1 MRKFYPYLEES
12 YYPNL
17 NEEYE
22 KQQFLYSLNK
32 IVNQKQYVKITLLN
46 WEEDPIKEID
56 GIISSGSI
64 NKDGNSAVRRSCN
77 LSCSVNG
84 GAYNIDNIEMDFAL
98 NKKVFIEIGIEN
110 VTNKYQDYPILWFP
124 QGVFYIN
131 SFSVNSSTSS
141 AVNLNLSLKDKMCL
155 LNGDI
160 AGQLPATVRFDMMT
174 TQLSDGSVVEQKVL
188 YYNIISELLN
198 HWGGE
203 DLNNIII
210 QDIPLRIRK
219 VVQWQGENPI
229 YLKQGGFDVVDV
241 DDVDTNSYSI
251 SIEVPE
257 DKENWSEY
265 SMGDDIGY
273 VYSDFVPLNEIT
285 GAAGSTICS
294 VLDEIKNQLG
304 NYEYFYDVF
313 GIFHFREIKNYL
325 NETQAS
331 TILQE
336 SANTGRHVNLNE
348 GQFLLDGGSETQYLI
363 ETTVPKTV
371 YNFDSNENLTS
382 ISVTPNYSNIK
393 NDFIIDGI
401 KESTASDSQYALRYR
416 CVIDEKPEI
425 LGTKDNKPYYG
436 VFDNI
441 IYYTYPEEFEG
452 QTIAETNK
460 LSCFHEFW
468 AGSEEEPYL
477 ILPNVGI
484 ADHIYRLEEDGIST
498 FWRWDGIVYK
508 PVYLNLNEDE
518 LEEYNSQFYSVSS
531 IKELLSLYQNF
542 KTDQIKIENE
552 YNETGNQA
560 EYLRALELLNID
572 FIDKLNRIIKDL
584 PEKANNWIL
593 EKKINLFKDN
603 VDVIIQVLK
612 NILIEN
618 NILIEESEE
627 EEQEEKE
634 IEDLSENTDKP
645 FTLTREPILYSS
657 SLKDPYTKEILGP
670 YYANDWRTAL
680 LIYGLQASINGT
692 DPGPYFDDL
701 EYAWPEEYDLR
712 RENQCFYGEKEDKS
726 VHYKTL
732 TSGKFY
738 FDIIDAN
745 SSSLGEFSVQ
755 NIGRRTSVIF
765 NDKVNCLFEPEIP
778 NIVFLNTDNP
788 KVNWSDNTTI
798 TELRTITDMAEM
810 LKQQRQECINNGQP
824 YLQVSNEIYNNL
836 SIGGYLNDAYSA
848 LRYELFSHTS
858 YQKVVSISALP
869 VFYLEPNSR
878 VALSDPTT
886 NTYGDFIVQNIS
898 LTLGPG
904 ANLSATLNEALER
917 L

>member
-32 IVNQKQYVKITLLN
+32 IVNQKQYVKITLLD
-46 WEEDPIKEID
+46 WEENPIKEID

-64 NKDGNSAVRRSCN
+64 NKDGNSTVRRSCS
-77 LSCSVNG
+77 LACSVDG
-84 GAYNIDNIEMDFAL
+84 GVYNIDNIEMDFSL

-110 VTNKYQDYPILWFP
+110 VTNKYLEYPILWFP

-160 AGQLPATVRFDMMT
+160 AGQLPATIQFDTMT
-174 TQLSDGSVVEQKVL
+174 TQLADGSVTEQKVL
-188 YYNIISELLN
+188 YYNIITELLN

-219 VVQWQGENPI
+219 VVQWWGENPI
-229 YLKQGGFDVVDV
+229 YLKQGGFDTIDI
-241 DDVDTNSYSI
+241 DDIDTNSYNI
-251 SIEVPE
+251 SIEEPA

-265 SMGDDIGY
+265 SKGDDIGY
-273 VYSDFVPLNEIT
+273 VYSDFVPVDEIV

-294 VLDEIKNQLG
+294 VLDTIKNQLG

-336 SANTGRHVNLNE
+336 SGNMGRHINLRE
-348 GQFLLDGGSETQYLI
+348 GQFLLDKGSETQYLI
-363 ETTVPKTV
+363 ETIVPKTV

-401 KESTASDSQYALRYR
+401 KPSTQSDAEYSLRYR

-425 LGTKDNKPYYG
+425 LGTDNNNRPYYG
-436 VFDNI
+436 VFDNL
-441 IYYTYPEEFEG
+441 IYYTYPEEYEG
-452 QTIAETNK
+452 TIIAETNK
-460 LSCFHEFW
+460 LGCFYEFW
-468 AGSEEEPYL
+468 AGSKEEPYL
-477 ILPNVGI
+477 TLPNVGI
-484 ADHIYRLEEDGIST
+484 IDQIYRLEEDNIST
-498 FWRWDGIVYK
+498 FWRWDGTIYK

-518 LEEYNSQFYSVSS
+518 LKEYNSYYYAINS

-542 KTDQIKIENE
+542 QTNRLNIIEKYQDDDLSQTE
-552 YNETGNQA
+552 
-560 EYLRALELLNID
+560 ALELLKVEFFNNLEYNINNLTKEANDWIIKKEINLLEDNID
-572 FIDKLNRIIKDL
+572 IIIEKLKS
-584 PEKANNWIL
+584 IL
-593 EKKINLFKDN
+593 
-603 VDVIIQVLK
+603 V
-612 NILIEN
+612 EN
-618 NILIEESEE
+618 NTIIDEST
-627 EEQEEKE
+627 EEQEENAN
-634 IEDLSENTDKP
+634 IENQS
-645 FTLTREPILYSS
+645 FVLTREPILYSS
-657 SLKDPYTKEILGP
+657 FLKDAQTKEILGP
-670 YYANDWRTAL
+670 YYAYDWRTAL
-680 LIYGLQASINGT
+680 LIYGLQANINGT
-692 DPGPYFDDL
+692 DPGPYFSDL
-701 EYAWPEEYDLR
+701 EYFWPEEYDLR
-712 RENQCFYGEKEDKS
+712 REKQCFYGEEENNS
-726 VHYKTL
+726 VYYKTL

-738 FDIIDAN
+738 FDMIDAN
-745 SSSLGEFSVQ
+745 SSSLGQFSVQ
-755 NIGRRTSVIF
+755 NIGRRVNITI
-765 NDKVNCLFEPEIP
+765 NDEINCLFAPEIP
-778 NIVFLNTDNP
+778 NIVFLNTDDP
-788 KVNWSDNTTI
+788 KMNWSDNTTI
-798 TELRTITDMAEM
+798 TELRTVTDIIEM
-810 LKQQRQECINNGQP
+810 LNQQRQECIDNGQP
-824 YLQVSNEIYNNL
+824 YIQVPNEVYNNL
-836 SIGGYLNDAYSA
+836 FIGGYLNDAYSA
-848 LRYELFSHTS
+848 LRYDLFLHTS
-858 YQKVVSISALP
+858 YQKVVSITALP

-886 NTYGDFIVQNIS
+886 NTYGDFIIQNIN